1 MIFGAFMKKVL
12 HKITIAIA
20 PYIAAL
26 FIRLL
31 VMTMRIAYI
40 NFEKIQNDWQNG
52 KNVIIA
58 FWHGRLMMMPHV
70 YRGRGISILVSQ
82 HRDGELIARTVGNF
96 GIDSVRGSSTRGW
109 LGGVK
114 GLLNEIKKGRDI
126 AITPDGPRG
135 PRFNVQMGIVHLA
148 KITGLPIVPMTFGA
162 SKKKH
167 LRAGMLLLYRIP
179 FQRVCLYAVPLSL

>member
-1 MIFGAFMKKVL
+1 MKKIL
-12 HKITIAIA
+12 NKITITVA
-20 PYIAAL
+20 PFLASL
-26 FIRLL
+26 LIRFLA
-31 VMTMRIAYI
+31 MTIKITYI
-40 NFEKIQNDWQNG
+40 NFEDVWEEWQKG
-52 KNVIIA
+52 KNIIVA

-82 HRDGELIARTVGNF
+82 HRDGELIARTVRNF

-114 GLLNEIKKGRDI
+114 GLLNEMKKGRDI

-148 KITGLPIVPMTFGA
+148 KIKGLPIVPMTFSA

-167 LRAGMLLLYRIP
+167 LRAGMPLLYRIH
-179 FQRVCLYAVPLSL
+179 FQRVCLYAAPLSL

>member
-58 FWHGRLMMMPHV
+58 FWHGRLMIMPHV
-70 YRGRGISILVSQ
+70 YKGRGISILVSQ
-82 HRDGELIARTVGNF
+82 HRDGELIARTVRNF

-167 LRAGMLLLYRIP
+167 LRAGMHLLYLIH
-179 FQRVCLYAVPLSL
+179 FQRAYSSAATPLP

>member
-1 MIFGAFMKKVL
+1 MKKIL
-12 HKITIAIA
+12 NKITITVA
-20 PYIAAL
+20 PFLAAL
-26 FIRLL
+26 LIRLL
-31 VMTMRIAYI
+31 AMTIKITYI
-40 NFEKIQNDWQNG
+40 NFEDVWEEWQKG
-52 KNVIIA
+52 KNIIVA

-82 HRDGELIARTVGNF
+82 HRDGELIARTVRNF

-148 KITGLPIVPMTFGA
+148 KITGLPIVPMTFSA

-167 LRAGMLLLYRIP
+167 LRAGMHLLYLIP
-179 FQRVCLYAVPLSL
+179 FQRAYSSAAPPSR

>member
-1 MIFGAFMKKVL
+1 MIFGVFMKKIL

-20 PYIAAL
+20 PYFASL
-26 FIRLL
+26 LIRFLA
-31 VMTMRIAYI
+31 MTMRIAYI

-82 HRDGELIARTVGNF
+82 HRDGELIARTVRNF

-167 LRAGMLLLYRIP
+167 LRAGMHLLYLIH
-179 FQRVCLYAVPLSL
+179 FQRAYSSAATPLP